1 MKQTLK
7 YLTSI
12 LAILALFS
20 GCNREFEWEGFGVN
34 NDDSEE
40 HCIKLEKDS
49 EGSTRISV
57 YSDSEWTAELEEE
70 LDWATIT
77 NTSGNGNGYIVFN
90 YKTNRKAIRRAFV
103 LVHSKGETKRIMI
116 VQNGADI
123 VFRFRAEDGD
133 MVIEK
138 EATTYF
144 LALDA
149 NISNDLYKH
158 VVLDEVQYG
167 EDEEG
172 GWISDVKMVGEQLSL
187 NVAANDTERERS
199 ARLGI
204 TFTDPHT
211 KLVYGPSYVNITQTT
226 TSSVDISWET
236 LFARYEAATDRN
248 SDGSWTITTEG
259 EDEANGIK
267 ISGVALS
274 FPENTNAAMNA
285 QSAWSGSSFAVT
297 NTTNNDATN
306 YFMSEDGSHAMV
318 LRMDTAKDNI
328 LTQYAKAQI
337 RVNGATLRK
346 MGDGRY
352 ILSDIRS
359 RNIVSIVTGTE
370 HNVPVV
376 ERTISELTSKD
387 YYRIV
392 TLKDVEL
399 VYNKGALY
407 NTTDGY
413 RYACDY
419 YPTMLRDKDGNT
431 IYMMFNYTAAYWV
444 RNGKAAPLG
453 KGDVKGIITYE
464 TSPRYGA
471 NATYVDGEAVG
482 SGSLGAY
489 VIRPFNE
496 SCLMF
501 NYEEENN
508 FSATHTEWCWND
520 SNLVLDGNAALAKVG
535 EGKVYHELEITPVLG
550 NNFNGLTYSTSAEG
564 TQIPRTACVFSSSW
578 CDENDTPKGIIFE
591 FNAKTLGAG
600 ASLNMAYW
608 GGSQATSGVGVN
620 FPANWKLEYSLDGM
634 TYTAIE
640 GSEFDIHP
648 FVWWTSTCPT
658 FATHGLAQR
667 SFLLPAELSGAEK
680 AYLRLAPYNNK
691 CATTTDPVGG
701 TYNSKSTATG
711 LYLAA
716 VSIKYNK

>member
-12 LAILALFS
+12 VAILALFTS
-20 GCNREFEWEGFGVN
+20 CNREFEWEGFGVN
-34 NDDSEE
+34 NDDTEE

-57 YSDSEWTAELEEE
+57 YSDSAWTAELEDE
-70 LDWATIT
+70 LDWATLS
-77 NTSGNGNGYIVFN
+77 NTSGKGDGYVTFT
-90 YKTNRKAIRRAFV
+90 YKINRDAIRRAFV
-103 LVHSKGETKRIMI
+103 LIHSKGETKRVMI

-123 VFRFRAEDGD
+123 VFRFRADDGD
-133 MVIEK
+133 MIVEK

-158 VVLDEVQYG
+158 VVLDEVEY
-167 EDEEG
+167 EG
-172 GWISDVKMVGEQLSL
+172 DKDWISDVKMVGEQLSL

-211 KLVYGPSYVNITQTT
+211 QLVYGPSYVNITQTT
-226 TSSVDISWET
+226 TSSVEIGWDT
-236 LFARYEAATDRN
+236 LFARYENATDRN

-259 EDEANGIK
+259 EEEANGIK

-306 YFMSEDGSHAMV
+306 YFMSEDGAYALV
-318 LRMDTAKDNI
+318 VRMDTAKDNI
-328 LTQYAKAQI
+328 LTQYSKAQI
-337 RVNGATLRK
+337 RVNGATLVK
-346 MGDGRY
+346 LGDGRY
-352 ILSDIRS
+352 MLKNIRS

-376 ERTISELTSKD
+376 ERTLSELTSKD
-387 YYRIV
+387 YYHIV

-419 YPTMLRDKDGNT
+419 YPTMLRDKNGNT

-444 RNGKAAPLG
+444 RNGKEAPLG

-471 NATYVDGEAVG
+471 NATYVDGTAVG
-482 SGSLGAY
+482 NGSLGAF
-489 VIRPFNE
+489 VIRPFDE
-496 SCLMF
+496 SCLKF
-501 NYEEENN
+501 NYDEADN
-508 FSATHTEWCWND
+508 FSVTHTEWCWND
-520 SNLVLDGNAALAKVG
+520 SNLLLDGNAALAKFG
-535 EGKVYHELEITPVLG
+535 EGKVYHEADIAPVLG
-550 NNFNGLTYSTSAEG
+550 NNFNGLTYSSSATG
-564 TQIPRTACVFSSSW
+564 TQIPRTACVFSSNW
-578 CDENDTPKGIIFE
+578 CDEEGNLKGVIFE

-608 GGSQATSGVGVN
+608 AGSQAQSGVGVN
-620 FPANWKLEYSLDGM
+620 FPANWKLEYSTDGV

-640 GSEFDIHP
+640 GSEIDIHP
-648 FVWWTSTCPT
+648 FVWWTATCPS

-667 SFLLPAELSGAEK
+667 SFLLPAELCGVEK
-680 AYLRLAPYNNK
+680 AYVRLAPYNNK
-691 CATTTDPVGG
+691 CATTTDPEGG
-701 TYNSKSTATG
+701 TFNAKSTATG

-716 VSIKYNK
+716 VTIKYNK

>member
-1 MKQTLK
+1 MKHTLK

-12 LAILALFS
+12 LAILALLS
-20 GCNREFEWEGFGVN
+20 GCNREFEWDGFGVN

-57 YSDSEWTAELEEE
+57 YSDSAWTAELEDE
-70 LDWATIT
+70 LDWATIS
-77 NTSGNGNGYIVFN
+77 NTSGNGDGYITFN
-90 YKTNRKAIRRAFV
+90 YKTNRDAIRRAFI

-133 MVIEK
+133 MMIEK

-158 VVLDEVQYG
+158 VVLDEVQY
-167 EDEEG
+167 EG
-172 GWISDVKMVGEQLSL
+172 KEGWISDVKMVGEQLSL
-187 NVAANDTERERS
+187 NVAANDSGSERS

-259 EDEANGIK
+259 EEEASGIK
-267 ISGVALS
+267 ISGVTLS

-306 YFMSEDGSHAMV
+306 YFMSEDGSQAMV

-328 LTQYAKAQI
+328 LTQYSKAQI

-346 MGDGRY
+346 LGDGRY
-352 ILSDIRS
+352 MLSDIRS
-359 RNIVSIVTGTE
+359 RNIVSIITGSE
-370 HNVPVV
+370 QDVPVV

-399 VYNKGALY
+399 VYNRGAFY

-444 RNGKAAPLG
+444 RNGKEAPLG
-453 KGDVKGIITYE
+453 SGDVKGIITYE
-464 TSPRYGA
+464 TSPRYGK
-471 NATYVDGEAVG
+471 NADYVDGVAVG
-482 SGSLGAY
+482 NGSLGAY

-496 SCLMF
+496 SCLIF

-508 FSATHTEWCWND
+508 FSAIHTEWCWND
-520 SNLVLDGNAALAKVG
+520 SNIVLDGNAALAKVG
-535 EGKVYHELEITPVLG
+535 EGKVYHELDVKPVLG
-550 NNFNGLTYSTSAEG
+550 SNFNGLTYSTSATG
-564 TQIPRTACVFSSSW
+564 TQISNASCAFSSNW
-578 CDENDTPKGIIFE
+578 CDAEGNPKGIIFE

-608 GGSQATSGVGVN
+608 AGSQATSGVGLN
-620 FPANWKLEYSLDGM
+620 FPANWKLEYSTDGV

-640 GSEFDIHP
+640 GAEIDIHP
-648 FVWWTSTCPT
+648 FVWWASNCPT

-680 AYLRLAPYNNK
+680 AYIRLAPYNNK
-691 CATTTDPVGG
+691 CANASGPEDG
-701 TYNSKSTATG
+701 TFTPKSTATG

>member
-20 GCNREFEWEGFGVN
+20 SCNREFEWEGFGVN

-57 YSDSEWTAELEEE
+57 YSDGAWSAELEDE
-70 LDWATIT
+70 LDWATIS
-77 NTSGNGNGYIVFN
+77 NTSGNGDGFITFT
-90 YKTNRKAIRRAFV
+90 YKINRDAIRRAFV
-103 LVHSKGETKRIMI
+103 LIHSKGETKRVMI

-123 VFRFRAEDGD
+123 VFRFRADDGD

-138 EATTYF
+138 EATTYY

-149 NISNDLYKH
+149 NIASNLYKY
-158 VVLDEVQYG
+158 VVLDEVQYDG
-167 EDEEG
+167 DE

-187 NVAANDTERERS
+187 NVAANDTDSERS

-211 KLVYGPSYVNITQTT
+211 KLVYGPSYVNITQAT
-226 TSSVDISWET
+226 TSSVEITWEN
-236 LFARYEAATDRN
+236 LLARYEAATDRK

-259 EDEANGIK
+259 EEEASGIK
-267 ISGVALS
+267 ISGVSLS

-297 NTTNNDATN
+297 NTYNNDATN
-306 YFMSEDGSHAMV
+306 YFMSEDGAYSMIV
-318 LRMDTAKDNI
+318 RMDTAKDNI
-328 LTQYAKAQI
+328 LAQYSKAQI

-346 MGDGRY
+346 LGDGRY
-352 ILSDIRS
+352 MLSDIRS

-370 HNVPVV
+370 HNVPTV
-376 ERTISELTSKD
+376 ERSISELTSKD
-387 YYRIV
+387 YYHIV

-399 VYNKGALY
+399 VYNKGAFY

-419 YPTMLRDKDGNT
+419 YPTMLRDKNGNT

-464 TSPRYGA
+464 TSPRYGS
-471 NATYVDGEAVG
+471 NPNIVDGVTTGNG
-482 SGSLGAY
+482 SIGAF
-489 VIRPFNE
+489 VIRPFDE
-496 SCLMF
+496 SCLKF
-501 NYEEENN
+501 NYDEQNN

-535 EGKVYHELEITPVLG
+535 EGKVYHELDVKPVLG
-550 NNFNGLTYSTSAEG
+550 SNFNGLTYSTSATG
-564 TQIPRTACVFSSSW
+564 TQISNASCAFSSNW
-578 CDENDTPKGIIFE
+578 CDAEGTPKGIIFE

-600 ASLNMAYW
+600 ASLNLAYW
-608 GGSQATSGVGVN
+608 AGSQATSGVGLN
-620 FPANWKLEYSLDGM
+620 FPANWKLEYSTDGV
-634 TYTAIE
+634 TYTTLE

-648 FVWWTSTCPT
+648 FVWWASNCPT

-667 SFLLPAELSGAEK
+667 SFLLPAELCGVEK
-680 AYLRLAPYNNK
+680 AYIRLAPYNNK
-691 CATTTDPVGG
+691 CANASDPEGG
-701 TYNSKSTATG
+701 TFSPKSTATG

-716 VSIKYNK
+716 VTIKYNK